1 MNITKILDAKGL
13 ACPMPIVKTKK
24 AMDTLNSNEVL
35 EVVVT
40 DKGAL
45 SDIPAWA
52 KSGGHTILN
61 QKEEE
66 GVYYFYI
73 QKNNKISE

>member
-1 MNITKILDAKGL
+1 MEVKHTLDAKGL

-24 AMDTLNSNEVL
+24 AIDALNSGEVL
-35 EVVVT
+35 EVHVT

-52 KSGGHTILN
+52 TSGGHQILE
-61 QKEEE
+61 QTTEEE
-66 GVYYFYI
+66 VIKFFI
-73 QKNNKISE
+73 QKG

>member
-1 MNITKILDAKGL
+1 MNITKTLNAKGL
-13 ACPMPIVKTKK
+13 ACPMPVVRTKK
-24 AMDTLNSNEVL
+24 AIDTINSGEVL

-52 KSGGHTILN
+52 KTGGHNILE
-61 QKEEE
+61 QKTNED
-66 GVYYFYI
+66 VIYFYI
-73 QKNNKISE
+73 QKA